1 MKRKEA
7 CLARATRG
15 GALAAATALLAGAGT
30 LAAAVPARAGEGHG
44 VDGFAGY
51 SYAKLADVGRH
62 GGSLALA
69 FDLAGPV
76 SAFVDAGAHRGSTG
90 GLDHDDLT
98 LMAGPGVRIG
108 RRGGT
113 VFFARALAGLVRDA
127 SSVSVLDVR
136 ISEASTRFG
145 AMGGAGVDLRLASR
159 WAARAQ
165 GDYLWHDAAGGG
177 KRSGFRVAAGVVYRF
192 GSAP

>member
-1 MKRKEA
+1 V
-7 CLARATRG
+7 TRTQG
-15 GALAAATALLAGAGT
+15 TRRLAATLASLAVAGT
-30 LAAAVPARAGEGHG
+30 LAEGLPALADEGHG

-51 SYAKLADVGRH
+51 SYAELGNASRH

-69 FDLAGPV
+69 FDLAGPASV
-76 SAFVDAGAHRGSTG
+76 FVDLSAHRGSQG
-90 GLDHDDLT
+90 GLDRDDLT

-127 SSVSVLDVR
+127 SSVSVLDVS

-145 AMGGAGVDLRLASR
+145 VMGGAGVDLRLAPR

-165 GDYLWHDAAGGG
+165 GDYLWHEAAGGG

-192 GSAP
+192 GAAP